1 LESAF
6 ENQPIVDP
14 GMWTQHTFG
23 AHSGCMLN
31 DLVGAQLVTAGL
43 LGTIPCGTAVIA
55 PASELIID
63 RFDALHP
70 QVDDTLPA
78 MMRRV
83 IDGQQIQLHTGH
95 LAAACGRVE
104 GLVHALVI

>member
-1 LESAF
+1 
-6 ENQPIVDP
+6 
-14 GMWTQHTFG
+14 
-23 AHSGCMLN
+23 
-31 DLVGAQLVTAGL
+31 
-43 LGTIPCGTAVIA
+43 
-55 PASELIID
+55 
-63 RFDALHP
+63 
-70 QVDDTLPA
+70 LPA